1 MRNQET
7 PSCGK
12 GYNVIKASHR
22 YAVQGSDTTMLIA
35 AAFARTIKFIA
46 YKFKLTPAVVQRLGI
61 MLPSKSLYWMS
72 PILFTATKKLSFFIT
87 V

>member
-35 AAFARTIKFIA
+35 ATFARTIKFIA
-46 YKFKLTPAVVQRLGI
+46 
-61 MLPSKSLYWMS
+61 
-72 PILFTATKKLSFFIT
+72 
-87 V
+87 